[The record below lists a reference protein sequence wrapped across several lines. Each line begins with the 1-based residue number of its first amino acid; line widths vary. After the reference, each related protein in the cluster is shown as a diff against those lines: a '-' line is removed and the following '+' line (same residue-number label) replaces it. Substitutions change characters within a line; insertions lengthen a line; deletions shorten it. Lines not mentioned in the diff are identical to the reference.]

1 MTFSD
6 ENRLDTLKYRLLSPS
21 EDLGSW
27 GFEYVRHLALEIG
40 IEYHKRSAAD
50 LALMLVPFFL
60 EHNAEAEAVDL
71 LSEVDIVDEITFCLD
86 KNTYERACLYM
97 VRYVRPCSWIITSSF
112 C

>member
-40 IEYHKRSAAD
+40 IEYHKRSAAEVDYDGYKDLPD

-71 LSEVDIVDEITFCLD
+71 LSEVDIIDEITFCLD

-97 VRYVRPCSWIITSSF
+97 VRYV
-112 C
+112 